1 MHFRCK
7 NCIDFATQADFQ
19 IQTCKIEIDLKWYY
33 CQQLFISDE
42 NSFTALKAEKIKYQE
57 NYANY
62 AFIFLEFSIF
72 DFQQGGGAVPVWQQG
87 L

>member
-19 IQTCKIEIDLKWYY
+19 IQTCKIEIDLKRN
-33 CQQLFISDE
+33 CQQLFISDA
-42 NSFTALKAEKIKYQE
+42 NSFTALKAQKIKYQE

-72 DFQQGGGAVPVWQQG
+72 DFQQGRGAVSV
-87 L
+87 